1 MDSNFSTLDWII
13 FASYFLILILTSVV
27 LSQTK
32 VKTSRDYFTGGNSM
46 PMLAVAISVLATS
59 QSAATFLG
67 GPESSYKGDLTFLG
81 FYVSAFLAVVFV
93 AKVLVPKFYAVN
105 AITVYEY
112 LEYRYGESSKRY
124 AGMMF
129 LVGRLFAS
137 GARLYIGALAISMIL
152 FSDIEVIHMAI
163 SISILMLGA
172 LGYTY
177 FGGVKS
183 VIFSDIIQAIT
194 YIGAGIAVLVYLYY
208 SLNADFSTIITT
220 LNDNNKLNLLN
231 FSFTGSFNIWTLFV
245 GFFLLNIAAYGLDQ
259 DMTQRVLTCKNKKE
273 GEKSLI
279 YSIIFTIPV
288 VMIFLAIGLLLY
300 LFYQHPELSGIKSAC
315 VDQNVDGQSVTI
327 FMLYIL
333 NEMPEGLRGLVTV
346 GAVAAALSSSNSVLS
361 AMSSVAVEDI
371 YRPLVSKEK
380 SEAHFLSV
388 GRMMVVVF
396 AILLSLMAL
405 LSYYWQQ
412 YTQLDLLSF
421 ALGVMAFAYAPLL
434 GVYAAAIFT
443 TRGTEEMVP
452 YALFGGILMV
462 LMCQPYMIGNIV
474 EGRIVDGVMQ
484 VFKIDFSV
492 MMIAG
497 TLVAFLMMIRDTKE
511 NE

>member
-1 MDSNFSTLDWII
+1 MI
-13 FASYFLILILTSVV
+13 
-27 LSQTK
+27 
-32 VKTSRDYFTGGNSM
+32 
-46 PMLAVAISVLATS
+46 
-59 QSAATFLG
+59 
-67 GPESSYKGDLTFLG
+67 
-81 FYVSAFLAVVFV
+81 FV
-93 AKVLVPKFYAVN
+93 AKVLVPRFYAAKV
-105 AITVYEY
+105 ITVYEY

-124 AGMMF
+124 AGIMF
-129 LVGRLFAS
+129 LIGRLFAS

-152 FSDIEVIHMAI
+152 FSDIAVGHMVI
-163 SISILMLGA
+163 SISVLILGA

-183 VIFSDIIQAIT
+183 VIFSDILQAIT

-208 SLNADFSTIITT
+208 SLNSDFSTIMLT
-220 LNDNNKLNLLN
+220 LDANEKLNLVN
-231 FSFTGSFNIWTLFV
+231 FSFSGSFNVWSLFA
-245 GFFLLNIAAYGLDQ
+245 GFLLLNIAAYGLDQ

-279 YSIIFTIPV
+279 YSILFTIPV

-300 LFYQHPELSGIKSAC
+300 LFYQHPELSGLKDAC
-315 VDQNVDGQSVTI
+315 VDQNVGGQSVTI
-327 FMLYIL
+327 FMFYIL

-361 AMSSVAVEDI
+361 AMSSVAIEDI
-371 YRPLVSKEK
+371 YRPLVARKEK
-380 SEAHFLSV
+380 SEAHFLKA
-388 GRMMVVVF
+388 GRVMVVVF
-396 AILLSLMAL
+396 AVLLSFMAL

-443 TRGTEEMVP
+443 NRGTQESVL
-452 YALFGGILMV
+452 YALIGGFLTV
-462 LMCQPYMIGNIV
+462 LISQPYVIGKLFDYKV
-474 EGRIVDGVMQ
+474 
-484 VFKIDFSV
+484 DFSV

-497 TLVAFLMMIRDTKE
+497 TLVAFLMMLMAKGKNSNDV
-511 NE
+511 